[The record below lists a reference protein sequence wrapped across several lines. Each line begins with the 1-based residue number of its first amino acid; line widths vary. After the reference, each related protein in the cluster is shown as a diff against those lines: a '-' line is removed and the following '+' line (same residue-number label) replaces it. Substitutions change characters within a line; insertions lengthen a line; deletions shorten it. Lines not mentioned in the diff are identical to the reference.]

1 MQSSRLNKRGLYSLI
16 NDFPVKWKHTRV
28 FASKTRMHSRA
39 SSLAQLLGSS
49 RSGCYFPSQQALWLP
64 RHNITNSDWKRGSMM
79 RHADPLLSALVLGR
93 QKWRALIGLEKILVV
108 IVTANRE
115 HALSWDVM
123 NSAVPLPCGGY
134 LLRNVFL
141 EDSLCVVM
149 MMMLRGSSLWKRQ
162 WTIH

>member
-1 MQSSRLNKRGLYSLI
+1 MISPLSESTHVCLHQKHECILAPVPSRSFSAAVDQAVISPLNKHYGCPDTILRI
-16 NDFPVKWKHTRV
+16 QTR
-28 FASKTRMHSRA
+28 FLDSR
-39 SSLAQLLGSS
+39 
-49 RSGCYFPSQQALWLP
+49 
-64 RHNITNSDWKRGSMM
+64 DWKRGSMM